1 MMPGITLDE
10 DIMAKNQI
18 TGRSAFL
25 ALLKDEGVTHLFGN
39 PGTTELPI
47 MHALAEHPDL
57 TYVMGMQESLVVAM
71 ADGFS
76 RASGQLVAA
85 NVHVAPGL
93 GNAMG
98 SLYNAKF
105 TGTPLILTAGQQE
118 QGHGLTEPLLY
129 DPLVPIAQ
137 PLVKWAVEVTRLE
150 DLPRIMRR
158 AAKVAMTP
166 PTGPVFISLPGDILN
181 MEGGI
186 DLGSSTRVD
195 TRVRPSDEALAALAD
210 RILKAERPVI
220 VAGDEVVKSDAL
232 AVAAQFAE
240 LVGIPAL
247 QQSIAYGSHF
257 LSESPC
263 YVGYLT
269 REQAQV
275 RAELQKYD
283 LMIVLGADPIRMSV
297 YSEVDPMPDGLK
309 MVQVGLVDWDLAKNY
324 PAEMAI
330 KADVRET
337 LKALIP
343 VLEKRGGAAMT
354 ERAKKRLA
362 AIRPH
367 NWSSKRE
374 KLVGAIEPRRSAKP
388 IDVDML
394 TLRLVE
400 ALPKDAV
407 MVNEGLTTSRRISDL
422 FAYRDRYNFH
432 ALASGGIGWS
442 VPASVGIAM
451 AQKGRPVV
459 TYVGDGSAMYSIQAL
474 WTTAHHKLP
483 VTTVI
488 CNNGG
493 YRIIKQRL
501 KAFHKNDHFVGMDFQ
516 DPPVDFVMLARSLGM
531 EAHRITSAD
540 DIGPAVKKAV
550 ASGGPSLLDVVVD
563 NRV

>member
-1 MMPGITLDE
+1 MPR
-10 DIMAKNQI
+10 NNI

-39 PGTTELPI
+39 PGTTELPV
-47 MHALAEHPDL
+47 MHALKEHPDL
-57 TYVMGMQESLVVAM
+57 TYVMAMQESLVVAM
-71 ADGFS
+71 ADGYS
-76 RASGQLVAA
+76 RASGQLTAC

-105 TGTPLILTAGQQE
+105 TGTPMILTAGQQE

-181 MEGGI
+181 AEAGI
-186 DLGSSTRVD
+186 DLGTSTRVD
-195 TRVRPSDEALAALAD
+195 SCVRPSDSALEALAD
-210 RILKAERPVI
+210 RILKAERPLI
-220 VAGDEVVKSDAL
+220 VAGDEIVKSNAL
-232 AVAAQFAE
+232 KEAAAFAE
-240 LVGIPAL
+240 LIGAPAM

-269 REQAQV
+269 REQPDV
-275 RAELQKYD
+275 RAVLSKYD

-297 YSEVDPMPDGLK
+297 YSDVDPMPETLK
-309 MVQVGLVDWDLAKNY
+309 MVQIGLVDWDLAKNY
-324 PAEMAI
+324 HAEMALR
-330 KADVRET
+330 ADVRET

-343 VLEKRGGAAMT
+343 LLEKRGGKAMK
-354 ERAKKRLA
+354 ERTVERLKALASQNWTAKRKTLV
-362 AIRPH
+362 
-367 NWSSKRE
+367 SS
-374 KLVGAIEPRRSAKP
+374 IETRSGTKP
-388 IDVDML
+388 IDVDL
-394 TLRLVE
+394 LSLRLVD
-400 ALPKDAV
+400 ACPKDV
-407 MVNEGLTTSRRISDL
+407 IIVNEGLTTSRRISDL

-432 ALASGGIGWS
+432 GLASGGIGWS
-442 VPASVGIAM
+442 LPASVGISM
-451 AQKGRPVV
+451 AQPGRPVV

-474 WTTAHHKLP
+474 WTAAHHKLP
-483 VTTVI
+483 ITTVL

-501 KAFHKNDHFVGMDFQ
+501 KAYHKNDHFVGMDFAN
-516 DPPVDFVMLARSLGM
+516 PGIDFLAIAKGFGM
-531 EAHRITSAD
+531 KAIRITDPDA
-540 DIGPAVKKAV
+540 IAPAIKESI
-550 ASGGPSLLDVVVD
+550 ASGGPTLLDVVVD
-563 NRV
+563 GRV